1 MKSEDICISNDE
13 TSIASNMEFIE
24 YKWVYSGYLPTIYY
38 EDTLRIDYYYIIIFY
53 IIDRGLSNNVEN
65 MIIKRT
71 LKFFDVR
78 HH

>member
-24 YKWVYSGYLPTIYY
+24 YIWVYSVYNLPTIYY

-53 IIDRGLSNNVEN
+53 IIDRGL
-65 MIIKRT
+65 
-71 LKFFDVR
+71 
-78 HH
+78 